1 MSEFSLPPTTYEDAL
16 LSVYWERGWWELADG
31 DTRLAGRVPSA
42 DRGTAYLE
50 ISADLEPGGYLVGPL
65 LRVEDGVSVYSVGA
79 GW

>member
-1 MSEFSLPPTTYEDAL
+1 MSAFSLPPTAYELTTLTID
-16 LSVYWERGWWELADG
+16 WTRGRWELTG
-31 DTRLAGRVPSA
+31 EGLSGRVPSA

-65 LRVEDGVSVYSVGA
+65 LRVEDGASVYAVGA